1 MRFASLGSGSK
12 GNSTLVEHNG
22 DCLMIDCGFSVKDSL
37 RRLERLG
44 KSPKDISGILVTHE
58 HSDHW
63 KGVLPLASKYA
74 ITIYMT
80 AGCLR
85 GTNTN
90 LSDYNGIVLID
101 SHLTFTVGEI
111 KIKPIP
117 VPHDAREPV
126 QYILSNSHHKVGI
139 LTDIGSITPYV
150 SEQYKDCDAL
160 IVEAN
165 HDINMLRK
173 GDYPSFLKE
182 RVGSQWG
189 HLNNKQTASLVASLE
204 QTRLQHLVIAHIS
217 ERNNDIQLVKSHIEP
232 IFKGIGAI
240 HYACQNQGFGW
251 LNVN

>member
-1 MRFASLGSGSK
+1 MRFSSLGSGSK

-22 DCLMIDCGFSVKDSL
+22 DCLMIDCGFSVKDSV
-37 RRLERLG
+37 RRLDRLG
-44 KSPKDISGILVTHE
+44 KSPEDITGILVTHE

-74 ITIYMT
+74 INIYMT
-80 AGCLR
+80 AGCFK
-85 GTNTN
+85 GVKTN

-101 SHLTFTVGEI
+101 SHLTFNVGEI
-111 KIKPIP
+111 EIKPIP

-126 QYILSNSHHKVGI
+126 QYILSTSYHKLGI

-150 SEQYKDCDAL
+150 SAQYNDCDAL

-165 HDINMLRK
+165 HDINMLRN
-173 GDYPSFLKE
+173 GDYPSFLKD
-182 RVGSQWG
+182 RVASQWG
-189 HLNNKQTASLVASLE
+189 HLNNEQTASLVASLE

-217 ERNNDIQLVKSHIEP
+217 ERNNDIQLVKSRIES
-232 IFKGIGAI
+232 IFKGSGTI

-251 LNVN
+251 LNLY